1 VTQSMHILRKDVQHL
16 RTELS
21 LYNLS
26 CRYPFELASCTIIRT
41 TVADTSCNSS
51 GPTHPGIETLATHS
65 PVGGPDPT
73 IEITLHLGGAVCPGT
88 RLHSPLITQ
97 RKTFASSS
105 TSPLSLDRYLVR

>member
-1 VTQSMHILRKDVQHL
+1 MHILRKDVQHL

-51 GPTHPGIETLATHS
+51 GPTHPGIETLAAHS

-88 RLHSPLITQ
+88 PLTFTAYHPAENFRLELDIPSI
-97 RKTFASSS
+97 
-105 TSPLSLDRYLVR
+105 SLDRYLVR